1 MIDILL
7 TALAVAAFGGVA
19 VAADRK
25 IRAAQ
30 DKKQDKKKEGQLDDG
45 VYFGKI
51 VSTDLMIGPSI
62 RWSAGIRLDDG
73 TEIKAWADEKE
84 LRDILRR
91 LKKDRPEGLC
101 GTPVMI
107 SVELG
112 DLKIISR
119 RPVPPRG

>member
-25 IRAAQ
+25 IRAVQ

-45 VYFGKI
+45 IYFGKI

>member
-1 MIDILL
+1 MVDILL

-25 IRAAQ
+25 IRAV
-30 DKKQDKKKEGQLDDG
+30 QDKKKEGQLDDG